1 MSHLHSSRGISNVPS
16 PGKGEEGSGSLD
28 CSPSL
33 LGGVS
38 LSFVQAVQ
46 ADEQGFHGLE
56 REVIA
61 DSSVTGSSPAAKQLL
76 RWKRS
81 NLAQRYLM

>member
-1 MSHLHSSRGISNVPS
+1 MSLLHSSTGINNVPS
-16 PGKGEEGSGSLD
+16 PGKGEEGAGSLV

-38 LSFVQAVQ
+38 LSFVRAMQ
-46 ADEQGFHGLE
+46 ADEQGFHALA
-56 REVIA
+56 REIIA
-61 DSSVTGSSPAAKQLL
+61 DSSVTGFSPAPKQHL